1 MAIPATEIVM
11 SMRYAL
17 GDMQGVNISDYEL
30 LEPINQAV
38 NKLYTELGQR
48 HIREAIRT
56 SGRIRIDTSAYTD
69 VTNTV
74 TTTNTY
80 VTLED
85 GTYET
90 ITSILDIEDEGDE
103 DEGFTADIEIT
114 EEGGDNV
121 GASSITS
128 YQYYT
133 LPEGFVR
140 IYQVLG
146 AFTDK
151 APSKSKYQIIIPTT
165 GIVNVKGTYRVT
177 RNQMRMCTGW
187 YYVQYYYV
195 PARVKTLAGSID
207 VPEAMRS
214 WIEKLS
220 VAIFKNDPNEMQVI
234 LKQAEDSFAGREIP
248 RFENAEH
255 SQTLGTTAAR

>member
-1 MAIPATEIVM
+1 MAIPAIEIVM

-48 HIREAIRT
+48 HIREAIKT
-56 SGRIRIDTSAYTD
+56 SGRIRINTSAKG
-69 VTNTV
+69 TNTA
-74 TTTNTY
+74 TASEAGAWA
-80 VTLED
+80 ED
-85 GTYET
+85 DEGYEPI
-90 ITSILDIEDEGDE
+90 ITVLDIEDEDDSG
-103 DEGFTADIEIT
+103 T
-114 EEGGDNV
+114 
-121 GASSITS
+121 GASAVTE

-140 IYQVLG
+140 VYQVLG
-146 AFTDK
+146 AFTDT
-151 APSKSKYQIIIPTT
+151 APSASKYQIIIPTT
-165 GIVNVKGTYRVT
+165 GIVNVKGAYRLVG
-177 RNQMRMCTGW
+177 REMRMCTGW

-195 PARVKTLAGSID
+195 PPKVKTLSSNIA
-207 VPEAMRS
+207 VPEIMRS